1 MALTKKVNFTRFSRF
16 GANLGRLTCTSA
28 THEDATDG
36 TDELK
41 IRCDEDLGKGEY
53 LVWVDRQGVVHEHIV
68 DEIER
73 LHDDS
78 GKPYTSVT
86 CINSINETWDDYI
99 EDKRPSG
106 SVAVALAS
114 ILAGTR
120 WEVGNC
126 DQPGSASHTFYHL
139 KVREGLSD
147 LLKTWGGELETVI
160 ETDGVQ
166 VTHRYVRVVAKRG
179 NQQSPKRFTWTKDL
193 ISIKRKTGSA
203 NPKTRVYGYG
213 KGVETDGGGYGR
225 RLTFGDINGG
235 KDYVEDTSA
244 TEVWGH
250 PDGSGGIAP
259 AVDVY
264 INEQCDDAA
273 QLLAET
279 KDYLKQAKTPTVSY
293 EASVIDLFA
302 FGRDWERV
310 AVGDCVAIIDKG
322 FSAAG
327 IRLKGRVS
335 KLTRDLV
342 TGDATV
348 TFGNLTDNLA
358 DIFQSMAQQLKS
370 GSNQRA
376 NYDAAAGTSV
386 SWLNQL
392 MAALNKAFNAVG
404 TYKVETFELG
414 VIYSN
419 VPLDAATGVPLKS
432 TSGMWAVNI
441 NGMGIRLAASL
452 TSDGQWNWRT
462 FITGAQVSADCIN
475 AGTMRADRIRAGL
488 LTDDVGKNFW
498 NLTTGDF
505 NLSAGATVGSKQIAT
520 TDAAIAS
527 VDVEYAQGTSRVTEP
542 QGGWQ
547 TTAPQWVSG
556 KYIWTRTK
564 TTMQSGDIEYGEP
577 VCISGR
583 DGVDGAN
590 GVDGKDGERG
600 PAGKDGVS
608 TYFHR
613 AYATSADGRQGFS
626 TSYGSGKTYL
636 GTYVDNVKA
645 DSTDPSK
652 YQWSLIKGADGEDG
666 VPGRNG
672 TDGKTYYLHIAYATS
687 ADGKQGFSVSYGA
700 GKIYIG
706 QCVDLNVKD
715 PTDPSAYTWSK
726 IKGETGTGVKG
737 IVEQYYLS
745 TSSTAQSGGR
755 WSEAQPTWSK
765 GKYIW
770 TRSKITWTD
779 GSTTYTA
786 PCLAKAINGSNQM
799 AGSAIVSRVKLYAK
813 NQSDSVP
820 PINMQNPELGWS
832 EDIPQWSNG
841 YFIWEMD
848 RITYGDSSVNHS
860 SPVLVAALNKA
871 NQSAYDLNKSLGD
884 LDTTVNDLAT
894 DGVVTAAEA
903 AAVKKIQQTIDK
915 EKDELTTQFNSLK
928 SNKSL
933 SQYFLANVLAP
944 SYDSAFGTGG
954 SYGSLNTAIS
964 DVLKCTT
971 KEALDSAISTYKS
984 CYNTH
989 SSNVNTYTAAAR
1001 QAQHAIEQQDA
1012 KSMAQGLLDNYD
1024 DDLNQLK
1031 IFNRLTNNGTEQG
1044 IYMQDSKLYVN
1055 ASYLAAGII
1064 ADVTNTNSWNLKTG
1078 YFKTTRG
1085 TIGSFTIDKLNI
1097 SNNRLSLR
1105 DDGPHFIYDSKDIGF
1120 IGSNHLVDYPKVYGL
1135 NFNLKESGGYMSWAA
1150 MKNADDPYYA
1160 MKLTYANKPNVG
1172 FTAYAL
1178 NAGCDL
1184 DMHDWSI
1191 KSAELDSE
1199 CWVDGGLNATDIIRL
1214 RTADDSGY
1222 YDVKIWHGFVYST

>member
-16 GANLGRLTCTSA
+16 GANLGRLTYTAA

-73 LHDDS
+73 LHDAS
-78 GKPYTSVT
+78 GKQYTSVT

-126 DQPGSASHTFYHL
+126 DQPGSASHTFYHV

-244 TEVWGH
+244 TELWGH

-264 INEQCDDAA
+264 INEQCEDAV

-279 KDYLKQAKTPTVSY
+279 NDYLEQAKTPTVSY

-302 FGRDWERV
+302 FGRDWESV

-335 KLTRDLV
+335 KLTRNLV

-348 TFGNLTDNLA
+348 TFGNLTDDLA

-419 VPLDAATGVPLKS
+419 VPLDAATGVPLKV

-462 FITGAQVSADCIN
+462 FITGAEVSADCIN

-488 LTDDVGKNFW
+488 LTDEVGKNYW
-498 NLTTGDF
+498 DMTTGEF
-505 NLSAGATVGSKQIAT
+505 SLSAGTTVDNKQIAT
-520 TDAAIAS
+520 ADTVIA
-527 VDVEYAQGTSRVTEP
+527 
-542 QGGWQ
+542 
-547 TTAPQWVSG
+547 
-556 KYIWTRTK
+556 
-564 TTMQSGDIEYGEP
+564 
-577 VCISGR
+577 
-583 DGVDGAN
+583 
-590 GVDGKDGERG
+590 
-600 PAGKDGVS
+600 
-608 TYFHR
+608 
-613 AYATSADGRQGFS
+613 
-626 TSYGSGKTYL
+626 
-636 GTYVDNVKA
+636 
-645 DSTDPSK
+645 
-652 YQWSLIKGADGEDG
+652 
-666 VPGRNG
+666 
-672 TDGKTYYLHIAYATS
+672 
-687 ADGKQGFSVSYGA
+687 
-700 GKIYIG
+700 
-706 QCVDLNVKD
+706 
-715 PTDPSAYTWSK
+715 
-726 IKGETGTGVKG
+726 
-737 IVEQYYLS
+737 
-745 TSSTAQSGGR
+745 
-755 WSEAQPTWSK
+755 
-765 GKYIW
+765 
-770 TRSKITWTD
+770 
-779 GSTTYTA
+779 
-786 PCLAKAINGSNQM
+786 
-799 AGSAIVSRVKLYAK
+799 SRVKLYAK
-813 NQSDSVP
+813 NQSDTVP
-820 PINMQNPELGWS
+820 PINAQNPELGWS
-832 EDIPQWSNG
+832 ETLPEWSNG
-841 YFIWEMD
+841 YYIWSME
-848 RITYGDSSVNHS
+848 RVTFGDGSVRYTT
-860 SPVLVAALNKA
+860 PVLESAYNKA
-871 NQSAYDLNKSLGD
+871 YQSSYDLTESLTD
-884 LDTTVNDLAT
+884 LDGTVQDLAK
-894 DGVVTAAEA
+894 DGVVTTAEA
-903 AAVKKIQQTIDK
+903 AAVKKAMQAVDK
-915 EKDELTTQFNSLK
+915 EREELSNQYNSLK

-933 SQYFLANVLAP
+933 NPQFIAQILTP
-944 SYDSAFGTGG
+944 
-954 SYGSLNTAIS
+954 
-964 DVLKCTT
+964 K
-971 KEALDSAISTYKS
+971 
-984 CYNTH
+984 
-989 SSNVNTYTAAAR
+989 YTAAFGSTEEGGAYSDYAEKVNAVLVCKTADTLKVAMYEYDASYGAYSSAVKLYASAAR
-1001 QAQHAIEQQDA
+1001 AAWHAIEQQDA
-1012 KSMAQGLLDNYD
+1012 SDYADGILNNYD
-1024 DDLNQLK
+1024 EQMTQQE
-1031 IFNRLTNNGTEQG
+1031 IFNRLTGNGTTQG
-1044 IYMQDSKLYVN
+1044 IFLKSGLVYIN
-1055 ASYLAAGII
+1055 ASYMSAGTI
-1064 ADVTNTNSWNLKTG
+1064 ADAKGRNSWNLKTG
-1078 YFKTTRG
+1078 DLTTNYMTANNITAKGTFRCGYDSYYTVLNAVGQMSGYRKKSGASSASQVGYIDFSASSRDIPTGEIRYGLQMQAEGSLRISVPHLSISNSADTNTTSIYGITENRNLTYISKIQDNGNG
-1085 TIGSFTIDKLNI
+1085 TISWWTSTAHINFINGICTSCSFN
-1097 SNNRLSLR
+1097 
-1105 DDGPHFIYDSKDIGF
+1105 
-1120 IGSNHLVDYPKVYGL
+1120 
-1135 NFNLKESGGYMSWAA
+1135 
-1150 MKNADDPYYA
+1150 
-1160 MKLTYANKPNVG
+1160 
-1172 FTAYAL
+1172 
-1178 NAGCDL
+1178 
-1184 DMHDWSI
+1184 
-1191 KSAELDSE
+1191 
-1199 CWVDGGLNATDIIRL
+1199 
-1214 RTADDSGY
+1214 
-1222 YDVKIWHGFVYST
+1222 